1 MVGVVVVV
9 LGALVVVVAGQFDP
23 CSSLFSIVVSGQHLN
38 VYVAHE
44 PVVAA
49 SVVVGLGVVT
59 QLIPSASLL
68 FVSVPG
74 QHPNLAA
81 LHSGERVVLAAAV
94 VMPAAAVV
102 MPAAAVVMP
111 AAAVVSAA
119 FVA

>member
-1 MVGVVVVV
+1 M
-9 LGALVVVVAGQFDP
+9 
-23 CSSLFSIVVSGQHLN
+23 
-38 VYVAHE
+38 YVAHE

-102 MPAAAVVMP
+102 
-111 AAAVVSAA
+111 SAA
-119 FVA
+119 FVAWFATTKSKINARNISLWLF